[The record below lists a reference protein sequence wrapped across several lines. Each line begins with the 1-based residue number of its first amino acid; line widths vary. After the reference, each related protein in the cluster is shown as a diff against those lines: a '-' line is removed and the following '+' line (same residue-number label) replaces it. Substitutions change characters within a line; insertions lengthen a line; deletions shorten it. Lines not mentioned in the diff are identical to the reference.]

1 MIVIHLLTLLLF
13 IYLLPVLLYLFALAT
28 AGRIGKL
35 RPYTSHPDKA
45 RIALLIPSYKDDSVI
60 VETAKQ
66 ALTQNYPGHQYSVT
80 VIADQLQPAT
90 ILQLKELPINLIVV
104 NLEKSMKARSLNT
117 AFKQL
122 STSQHDLA
130 MILDAD
136 NLMSPDTLEKVNH
149 AWHSGWKAIQ
159 CHRTAKNQN
168 NSLAVLDALS
178 EEVNNTIY
186 RKGQRVWG
194 LSCALIGSGMAF
206 DFRLIADI
214 FALPQI
220 QDNAGEDREIDTQLV
235 KQLISVEYIE
245 DAFVFDEKVQRKE
258 VYEKQRTRWLGTQID
273 HLKSFLSPE
282 MRPVR
287 TRRLYLHKLFQ
298 CIFLPRLLL
307 MVVFLL
313 VLALSAMD
321 LAFGWQTLFPAWPW
335 WLGLIALYGCTLLI
349 AIPASFY
356 NRRTV
361 VALLKVPVLTFAM
374 LKALLGIKKHK
385 TGFLHTPKEFTP

>member
-1 MIVIHLLTLLLF
+1 MIVIHLLTLLIFVYLF
-13 IYLLPVLLYLFALAT
+13 PVLVYLFLLAA
-28 AGRIGKL
+28 AGRFGKL
-35 RPYTSHPDKA
+35 RKYSSHPDKA

-60 VETAKQ
+60 VETARQ
-66 ALTQNYPGHQYSVT
+66 ALTQQYPAHLYTVN
-80 VIADQLQPAT
+80 VIADQLQPTT
-90 ILQLKELPINLIVV
+90 ILLLKELPINLIEVT
-104 NLEKSMKARSLNT
+104 LEKSMKARSLN
-117 AFKQL
+117 AALQQL
-122 STSQHDLA
+122 KTGNYDLA

-159 CHRTAKNQN
+159 CHRTAKNKN
-168 NSLAVLDALS
+168 NSLAILDALS

-186 RKGQRVWG
+186 RKGQRVVG

-206 DFRLIADI
+206 EFPLIADI
-214 FALPQI
+214 FARPQI

-245 DAFVFDEKVQRKE
+245 DAFIFDEKVQRKE

-282 MRPVR
+282 MRSVR
-287 TRRLYLHKLFQ
+287 THSLYLHKLFQ

-307 MVVFLL
+307 MAVFLL
-313 VLALSAMD
+313 ILALAAVD
-321 LAFGWQTLFPAWPW
+321 VAFGWHTLFPTWPW
-335 WLGLIALYGCTLLI
+335 WLSLIALYGCTLLI
-349 AIPASFY
+349 AIPPSFY

-361 VALLKVPVLTFAM
+361 LALLKVPVLMFAM
-374 LKALLGIKKHK
+374 VRALLGIKKHK
-385 TGFLHTPKEFTP
+385 TGFLHTPKEFTS

>member
-13 IYLLPVLLYLFALAT
+13 GYLFPVIVYLFILAA
-28 AGRIGKL
+28 AGRFGKL
-35 RPYTSHPDKA
+35 RKYSSHPDKA

-66 ALTQNYPGHQYSVT
+66 ALTQQYPAHRYTVT

-90 ILQLKELPINLIVV
+90 ILQLQELPINLIVV
-104 NLEKSMKARSLNT
+104 TLQKSMKARSLNT
-117 AFKQL
+117 AFAQL
-122 STSQHDLA
+122 SADHYDLA

-149 AWHSGWKAIQ
+149 AWHNGWKAIQ

-168 NSLAVLDALS
+168 NSVAILDALS

-186 RKGQRVWG
+186 RKGQRVLG

-206 DFRLIADI
+206 NFPLIAEI
-214 FALPQI
+214 FALPAI

-235 KQLISVEYIE
+235 KQMISVEYIE
-245 DAFVFDEKVQRKE
+245 DAFIFDEKVQRKE
-258 VYEKQRTRWLGTQID
+258 VYEKQRTRWLGTQVD

-287 TRRLYLHKLFQ
+287 THRLYLHKLFQ

-307 MVVFLL
+307 MAVFLL
-313 VLALSAMD
+313 VLLLSAAD
-321 LAFGWQTLFPAWPW
+321 IAFGWQILFPAWPW

-349 AIPASFY
+349 AIPPSFY
-356 NRRTV
+356 NRKTLL
-361 VALLKVPVLTFAM
+361 ALLKVPVLMFAM
-374 LKALLGIKKHK
+374 LRALLGIKKHK
-385 TGFLHTPKEFTP
+385 TGFLHTPKEFTS

>member
-13 IYLLPVLLYLFALAT
+13 GYLFPVIVYLFTLAA
-28 AGRIGKL
+28 AGRFGKL
-35 RPYTSHPDKA
+35 RKYSSHPDKA

-60 VETAKQ
+60 VETARQ
-66 ALTQNYPGHQYSVT
+66 ALKQQYPAHQYTVT

-90 ILQLKELPINLIVV
+90 ILQLQELPIKLIVV
-104 NLEKSMKARSLNT
+104 TLQKSMKARSLNA
-117 AFKQL
+117 AFAQL
-122 STSQHDLA
+122 SADHYDLA

-149 AWHSGWKAIQ
+149 AWHNGWKAIQ

-168 NSLAVLDALS
+168 NSVAILDALS

-186 RKGQRVWG
+186 RKGQRVLG

-206 DFRLIADI
+206 NFPLIAEI
-214 FALPQI
+214 FALPAI

-258 VYEKQRTRWLGTQID
+258 VYEKQRTRWLGTQVD

-307 MVVFLL
+307 MAVFLL
-313 VLALSAMD
+313 VLILSAAD
-321 LAFGWQTLFPAWPW
+321 LAFGSQILFPAWPW
-335 WLGLIALYGCTLLI
+335 WLGLIGLYGCTLLI
-349 AIPASFY
+349 AIPPSFY
-356 NRRTV
+356 NRKTV
-361 VALLKVPVLTFAM
+361 LALLKVPVLMFAM
-374 LKALLGIKKHK
+374 LRALLGIKKHK

>member
-13 IYLLPVLLYLFALAT
+13 VYLFPVLVYLFLLSA
-28 AGRIGKL
+28 AGRFGKL
-35 RPYTSHPDKA
+35 RKYSSHPDKA
-45 RIALLIPSYKDDSVI
+45 RIAVLIPSYKDDSVI

-66 ALTQNYPGHQYSVT
+66 ALTQLYPAHQFTVT
-80 VIADQLQPAT
+80 VIADQLQPTT
-90 ILQLKELPINLIVV
+90 ILQLKELPINLISVT
-104 NLEKSMKARSLNT
+104 LEKSMKARSLNA
-117 AFKQL
+117 AFAQL
-122 STSQHDLA
+122 SSDHYDLA
-130 MILDAD
+130 LILDAD

-149 AWHSGWKAIQ
+149 AWHNGWKAIQ

-168 NSLAVLDALS
+168 NSVAILDALS

-186 RKGQRVWG
+186 RKGQRVLG

-206 DFRLIADI
+206 EFPLIADI

-258 VYEKQRTRWLGTQID
+258 VYEKQRTRWLGTQVD

-287 TRRLYLHKLFQ
+287 THRLYLHKLFQ

-307 MVVFLL
+307 MAAFLL
-313 VLALSAMD
+313 VLLLFAAD
-321 LAFGWQTLFPAWPW
+321 LAFGWQILFPDWPW

-349 AIPASFY
+349 AIPPSFY
-356 NRRTV
+356 NRKTAL
-361 VALLKVPVLTFAM
+361 ALLKVPVLMFAM
-374 LKALLGIKKHK
+374 LRALLGIKKHK
-385 TGFLHTPKEFTP
+385 TGFLHTPKEFTS

>member
-1 MIVIHLLTLLLF
+1 MIILHLLTVLLF
-13 IYLLPVLLYLFALAT
+13 IYLVPVLLYLFALAV
-28 AGRIGKL
+28 AGRFGKL
-35 RPYTSHPDKA
+35 RKYTSHPDKA

-66 ALTQNYPGHQYSVT
+66 ALTQLYPAHQYTVT

-90 ILQLKELPINLIVV
+90 ILLLKELPINLIVV
-104 NLEKSMKARSLNT
+104 SLEKSMKARSLNA

-122 STSQHDLA
+122 SSGGYDLA

-168 NSLAVLDALS
+168 NSVALLDALS

-186 RKGQRVWG
+186 RKGQRVLG

-206 DFRLIADI
+206 NFQLIADI

-235 KQLISVEYIE
+235 KQSISVEYIE
-245 DAFVFDEKVQRKE
+245 DAFIFDEKVQRKE
-258 VYEKQRTRWLGTQID
+258 VYEKQRTRWLGTQVD

-282 MRPVR
+282 MKPVR
-287 TRRLYLHKLFQ
+287 THRLFLHKLFQ

-307 MVVFLL
+307 LAVFLL
-313 VLALSAMD
+313 VLVFTAAD
-321 LAFGWQTLFPAWPW
+321 LAFNWHTLFPAWPW
-335 WLGLIALYGCTLLI
+335 WLGLIALYGCTLLV
-349 AIPASFY
+349 AIPPSFY
-356 NRRTV
+356 NRKTV
-361 VALLKVPVLTFAM
+361 LALLKVPVLMFAM
-374 LKALLGIKKHK
+374 LRALLGIKKHK
-385 TGFLHTPKEFTP
+385 TGFLHTPKEFTS